1 MSNKKSKAAPP
12 AATANAGS
20 QFEVTVGAFY
30 LLSMLAEGEPR
41 GLPGA
46 TTTSVRFQQR
56 AAGSPLDDIVVDA
69 VNADGSPATLEI
81 QAKRSLTF
89 TASDDDFADVVGQLW
104 EASQKPSF
112 SAERHE
118 LAVAIAKTTT
128 RIEHDCQEVL
138 HWAREL
144 RSAQS
149 FMSSIAL
156 KGFASDGA
164 RSFVE
169 VLRGNLVKIGAASD
183 DETVW
188 RIVRRFQIL
197 VFDFDAPGSDYDH
210 RARERARAL
219 LPVDQSIRA
228 GDLWAELVKIAGVN
242 ATAAGDR
249 LDRLMLVTQ
258 LQREHGYE
266 IGLPVSIRPVG
277 EKLAEDARLTLASI
291 DDDVGGQ
298 RLSRSTIVDR
308 AYQLLATRKL
318 VHIVGSPG
326 TGKSHIL
333 KHLALRAESEG
344 RIVVLRN
351 GRITGGGW
359 RQMADAYGSPVGL
372 AELLNELGC
381 GGGATLFVDNIDQID
396 AVTDRATLLDLL
408 GGVAASPGW
417 KVVTTGSADSTDWS
431 VELPFDAADIATVEV
446 GEVTDDEAAL
456 LADANGTLALLL
468 AKGHPAEKLARN
480 LFYLARLAQLA
491 SQSPSTISTEL
502 DLAKLWWDYAGGR
515 GRDGGRIARKIVLR
529 ALAKAVILNP
539 HDVAVELDDLDAS
552 TATDLLRLGA
562 LREEIPGATVA
573 FRHDVL
579 RDWAIGFVIHE
590 GDMFPSLVK
599 TNLLPVSLVRGLEMS
614 ATITLA
620 EDDSGN
626 SWRNLVMTAAKEGQD
641 ASWVRPVL
649 LALPRAAKA
658 YDRLISNQAFLLAD
672 NARLLR
678 DLLRLMLSVDAEPAS
693 RLAARLRPDL
703 PAIRGLSDI
712 VVPKDPGWIAM
723 IAWLLSVSDVLPG
736 TVLPEL
742 ARMIRGWLM
751 LTHGAA
757 RGLNEALLAF
767 AFTWL
772 SRIDEAMEPRSFRPG
787 ETLPPLLDVPNMRD
801 TRETL
806 QQTTFAFANLNPGA
820 ADAYLKASLGR
831 NIRYDE
837 LEPLIKARGNLAKA
851 APAAYVDL
859 LLEALV
865 DEEDDDDGFGSRRR
879 TRPFELYDSWFT
891 PPSPA
896 QGPFFDLLQ
905 TDAVQGLRLIRG
917 LLDEV
922 TRWSANGRPERL
934 PRMTIK
940 LAGREQE
947 FVGGWN
953 TYHWA
958 RTGIPSSLIT
968 SALLALEAWGH
979 AEIEIGEPFER
990 VLVDVLGP
998 TGSSISLLAVAVDL
1012 VLSHWKLSC
1021 DVAWPLLACSRLVTF
1036 DDARHVRDMAGV
1048 DRLMKYGVEPL
1059 GPVKLADLEARPSRK
1074 SGLTHRVFHY
1084 VFHAPEGIRQQFAD
1098 AVRADAA
1105 AVPKPEAGS
1114 DEDPVSG
1121 HYAVAQRLQRMIEP
1135 ANWEAVRIE
1144 TAPGTVVD
1152 AIRFVP
1158 SEEEA
1163 ALVVSKT
1170 EETVAGQK
1178 LMTLQFAVQN
1188 AFLTPSKSA
1197 PDIVKEGIGWARGMR
1212 DADLQVGNNVEGD
1225 EAFEVGMSRRAVV
1238 MAAVLAVQSYIG
1250 EDATDVLNWANETII
1265 QASLDE
1271 DKEFTGAPQIEY
1283 NRNAIAAV
1291 GLLELYLKQPTPSNA
1306 RHLLR
1311 VAAHWHPAV
1320 LNAVAQGFGRLAQEA
1335 PLMLRAVLR
1344 VIMTSS
1350 VYARKLKLDG
1360 TVEGRGTEEA
1370 IAAELE
1376 ALERGA
1382 AEPAW
1387 PELPPWFS
1395 RKRRG
1400 IRIGRSFD
1408 IDDEDEENQ
1417 EPPERFVN
1425 EQRLGSMVQGLVPVT
1440 TFGAMDWLVGLTNHL
1455 LQWALDANGRGS
1467 EDDRDRRPSTFNHNF
1482 FDYLGV
1488 LSVTLPS
1495 TAVVSDFMKP
1505 LGALPD
1511 DSFHDA
1517 ASQLLEGFDR
1527 ATLASDT
1534 AKSDNPVAIR
1544 EAIIQRLVVT
1554 RNYERTKHDID
1565 LSTESHAASAYKAL
1579 FFLTPGYFTV
1589 SKAIVSVDWPGLAE
1603 VMPALTSFV
1612 TGAPGS
1618 GYLASVFL
1626 SLMEASPRRALVPF
1640 MVRAMTAWCEMY
1652 DDSDTFWLGNGM
1664 GGRVVDWLDQA
1675 LSDDTGMV
1683 SFATS
1688 DIDTLLASLSILVRA
1703 GVARVPD
1710 LEVRLS
1716 ALKGRRR

>member
-1 MSNKKSKAAPP
+1 MSNRKPKAAPP
-12 AATANAGS
+12 AAAANAGS
-20 QFEVTVGAFY
+20 QFEVAVGAFY

-69 VNADGSPATLEI
+69 VNANGSPATLEI

-89 TASDDDFADVVGQLW
+89 TASDNEFADVVGQLW

-144 RSAQS
+144 GSAQS
-149 FMSSIAL
+149 FMSNLAL
-156 KGFASDGA
+156 KGFASEGA
-164 RSFVE
+164 RSFIA
-169 VLRGNLVKIGAASD
+169 VLRGNLAKIGAASD

-188 RIVRRFQIL
+188 RILRRFQIL

-210 RARERARAL
+210 RARERAHAL
-219 LPVDQSIRA
+219 LPVHQSVRA
-228 GDLWAELVKIAGVN
+228 GDLWAELAKIAGIN

-249 LDRLMLVTQ
+249 LDRLTLVTQ
-258 LQREHGYE
+258 LRNQHGYE
-266 IGLPVSIRPVG
+266 IGLPVSLRPVG

-308 AYQLLATRKL
+308 AYELLGTRKF

-326 TGKSHIL
+326 AGKSHIL

-344 RIVVLRN
+344 RIIVLRN

-359 RQMADAYGSPVGL
+359 RHMADAYGCPVSL

-396 AVTDRATLLDLL
+396 AVADRATLLDLL

-417 KVVTTGSADSTDWS
+417 KIVSTGSADSTEWS

-446 GEVTDDEAAL
+446 GDVTDDEAAL
-456 LADANGTLALLL
+456 LAAANGTLGLLL
-468 AKGHPAEKLARN
+468 AKGHPAQKLARN

-491 SQSPSTISTEL
+491 PQSPSTISTEL

-515 GRDGGRIARKIVLR
+515 GRDAGRIARKIVLR
-529 ALAKAVILNP
+529 ALAKAVIANP

-552 TATDLLRLGA
+552 TVTDLLRLGA

-573 FRHDVL
+573 FRHDLL

-590 GDMFPSLVK
+590 GDMFPSLDK

-614 ATITLA
+614 ATVSLA
-620 EDDSGN
+620 EDDTGN
-626 SWRNLVMTAAKEGQD
+626 SWRNLVTSAKAGQD

-658 YDRLISNQAFLLAD
+658 YDHLVSNQVFLLAD
-672 NARLLR
+672 DARLLR

-703 PAIRGLSDI
+703 PAIKDLSDI
-712 VVPKDPGWIAM
+712 VVPKDLGWIAM
-723 IAWLLSVSDVLPG
+723 IVWLLSVSAMLPG
-736 TVLPEL
+736 AVLPEL

-751 LTHGAA
+751 FTQGAA
-757 RGLNEALLAF
+757 KGLNEALLAF

-772 SRIDEAMEPRSFRPG
+772 TKIDEAMESRSFRPG
-787 ETLPPLLDVPNMRD
+787 ETLPPPLDVPNMGD

-820 ADAYLKASLGR
+820 TEAYLRATLGR
-831 NIRYDE
+831 NVRYNE
-837 LEPLIKARGNLAKA
+837 LEPLIKARGNLTKA

-859 LLEALV
+859 LLKALV
-865 DEEDDDDGFGSRRR
+865 DDEDADDGFGSRRR
-879 TRPFELYDSWFT
+879 TRPFELYDSWF
-891 PPSPA
+891 SPA
-896 QGPFFDLLQ
+896 SPTQGPFFDLLQ
-905 TDAVQGLRLIRG
+905 TDAVQGLRLIQG

-922 TRWSANGRPERL
+922 TQWSAKGRPERL
-934 PRMTIK
+934 PRMTIT
-940 LAGREQE
+940 LAGRERV

-958 RTGIPSSLIT
+958 RSGMPSSLIT

-979 AEIEIGEPFER
+979 AEIEKGEPVE
-990 VLVDVLGP
+990 LILADVLGP
-998 TGSSISLLAVAVDL
+998 TGSSIAFLSVAVDL
-1012 VLSHWKLSC
+1012 VLSHWKLFR

-1048 DRLMKYGVEPL
+1048 DRLMKWGVEPS
-1059 GPVKLADLEARPSRK
+1059 GPVKLADLEARPSRQT
-1074 SGLTHRVFHY
+1074 GLTHRVSYY
-1084 VFHAPEGIRQQFAD
+1084 VFHAPDEIRQQFAY

-1105 AVPKPEAGS
+1105 AVLRPEVGS
-1114 DEDPVSG
+1114 DEDPISG
-1121 HYAVAQRLQRMIEP
+1121 HYAVAQRLLRMIDP
-1135 ANWEAVRIE
+1135 ASWEAVRVE
-1144 TAPGTVVD
+1144 VAPGKIVD

-1163 ALVVSKT
+1163 ALVASKT
-1170 EETVAGQK
+1170 EEIVAGQK
-1178 LMTLQFAVQN
+1178 LMALRFAVQN
-1188 AFLTPSKSA
+1188 AFLTPSTA
-1197 PDIVKEGIGWARGMR
+1197 TPDVVKEGIDWARGIK
-1212 DADLQVGNNVEGD
+1212 DADLQIGNNVERD
-1225 EAFEVGMSRRAVV
+1225 EAFDLGMSRRAVV
-1238 MAAVLAVQSYIG
+1238 MAAVLAVRGYTG
-1250 EDATDVLNWANETII
+1250 DDDADVLRWADETIV

-1291 GLLELYLKQPTPSNA
+1291 GLLELYLKQPTPANA
-1306 RHLLR
+1306 KHLLR
-1311 VAAHWHPAV
+1311 MAAHWHPAV
-1320 LNAVAQGFGRLAQEA
+1320 LNAVEQGFSRLAQEA

-1350 VYARKLKLDG
+1350 VYIRKPKFDG
-1360 TVEGRGTEEA
+1360 IVEGPGTDEA
-1370 IAAELE
+1370 IAAELKAIE
-1376 ALERGA
+1376 GGA
-1382 AEPAW
+1382 AEPVW

-1400 IRIGRSFD
+1400 IRIGRSFN
-1408 IDDEDEENQ
+1408 IDDEDKEDQ
-1417 EPPERFVN
+1417 KPPERFVN

-1440 TFGAMDWLVGLTNHL
+1440 TFGAVDWLVELTNHL
-1455 LQWALDANGRGS
+1455 LQWALEANGRGS
-1467 EDDRDRRPSTFNHNF
+1467 EDDRDRHPSTFNHNF

-1488 LSVTLPS
+1488 LSVALPS
-1495 TAVVSDFMKP
+1495 TAVVLDFVKP
-1505 LGALPD
+1505 LGTMPD
-1511 DSFHDA
+1511 GSFHDA

-1554 RNYERTKHDID
+1554 RNYERTKRDIG

-1579 FFLTPGYFTV
+1579 FFLTPGYFKP
-1589 SKAIVSVDWPGLAE
+1589 SKAIVPADWPGLAE

-1626 SLMEASPRRALVPF
+1626 SLIEVSPRRTLVPF
-1640 MVRAMTAWCEMY
+1640 MVRAMTAWCEKY
-1652 DDSDTFWLGNGM
+1652 DASDTFWLGNGM
-1664 GGRVVDWLDQA
+1664 GGRVIDWLDQA
-1675 LSDDTGMV
+1675 LSDDTGKV
-1683 SFATS
+1683 SLATS

-1703 GVARVPD
+1703 GVARATD

-1716 ALKGRRR
+1716 ALKGSRR